1 MGGSADRM
9 LRLMVVTPS
18 VNRRGGTEKCLSWL
32 IEDLARHAEV
42 TVFSGDIDQT
52 DVSRCRVSRLPM
64 LRHPRLARYLT
75 FLGANTVALALQ
87 RIWRKPQF
95 DLVLATGG
103 DCLAS
108 DVVYAHFCCAAWLAL
123 LREGTVELP
132 GRRLHQRFR
141 NLHYRAFL
149 WVASQIERYIYSRP
163 RIRAIIAVSEAVK
176 AELVRYYSVDPARIT
191 VIPNA
196 ADESVRLSPEL
207 RLRYRRETRAEFMVP
222 EDAAVL
228 LFVAA
233 GDWKR
238 KGLLHVLHA
247 LAILADPAI
256 HLLVVGRDD
265 IGFYQGQAARLRLH
279 GPVHFCGFRND
290 IERYY
295 AAADAFVYPSHYEA
309 FSLVTLEAAAAGLPL
324 IVTNINGTAELLR
337 DGENGFLVTAD
348 PADIAAK
355 VRVILENPSRL
366 KRMSA
371 AARAAS
377 RRFTRSAVLEQ
388 TVNLCSSI
396 VALRQVEAVP

>member
-1 MGGSADRM
+1 MAGSADHM
-9 LRLMVVTPS
+9 LRLAVVTPS

-32 IEDLARHAEV
+32 IEDLSRHADV
-42 TVFSGDIDQT
+42 TLFGGDIEQT
-52 DVSRCRVSRLPM
+52 DVSRCQVHRLPM

-75 FLGANTVALALQ
+75 FLGANMVGLALQ
-87 RIWRKPQF
+87 RIRRKRQF
-95 DLVLATGG
+95 DLVLATAG

-108 DVVYAHFCCAAWLAL
+108 DVVYAHFCCAAWAAL
-123 LREGTVELP
+123 LRKGAVQLP
-132 GRRLHQRFR
+132 AGQLQQRFR
-141 NLHYRAFL
+141 NLHYRTFL
-149 WVASQIERYIYSRP
+149 WVASQIERHIYSDSD
-163 RIRAIIAVSEAVK
+163 IKAIIAVSDAVK
-176 AELVRYYSVDPARIT
+176 AELVRYYGVDPARVT

-196 ADESVRLSPEL
+196 ADESVRLSPDL
-207 RLRYRRETRAEFMVP
+207 RLRHRREIRAECSVP

-256 HLLVVGRDD
+256 HLLVVGRED
-265 IGFYQGQAARLRLH
+265 IGFYQGQAARLGLH
-279 GPVHFCGFRND
+279 GTVHFCGFRND

-337 DGENGFLVTAD
+337 DGENGFLVAAD

-355 VRVILENPSRL
+355 VRLILEDPARL

-371 AARAAS
+371 AAQAAS

-388 TVNLCSSI
+388 TLNLCSS
-396 VALRQVEAVP
+396 VLASRWLEAIP

>member
-1 MGGSADRM
+1 MAGRADRI
-9 LRLMVVTPS
+9 LHLAVVTPS

-32 IEDLARHAEV
+32 IEDLSRHAEV

-52 DVSRCRVSRLPM
+52 DISQCGVYGLPM

-75 FLGANTVALALQ
+75 FLGANTVALALH
-87 RIWRKPQF
+87 RIWRKRKF

-108 DVVYAHFCCAAWLAL
+108 DVVYAHFCCAAWAAL
-123 LREGTVELP
+123 LREGAVQLP
-132 GRRLHQRFR
+132 AGQLRQRFR
-141 NLHYRAFL
+141 NLHYLAFL
-149 WVASQIERYIYSRP
+149 WVASHIERHIYSRT
-163 RIRAIIAVSEAVK
+163 RIKAIIAVSDAIK
-176 AELVRYYSVDPARIT
+176 TELVRHYSVEPARIA

-196 ADESVRLSPEL
+196 ADESVRLLPKQ
-207 RLRYRRETRAEFMVP
+207 RLRYRRETRAQYKVP

-228 LFVAA
+228 LFVGA

-247 LAILADPAI
+247 LAVLADPAI
-256 HLLVVGRDD
+256 HLLVVGRED
-265 IGFYQGQAARLRLH
+265 IGFYQGQAARLGLN
-279 GPVHFCGFRND
+279 GTVHFCGFRHD

-324 IVTNINGTAELLR
+324 IVTNINGTSELLR

-355 VRVILENPSRL
+355 VRLILENPSRL

-371 AARAAS
+371 AAQAAS

-388 TVNLCSSI
+388 TLNLCSSVI
-396 VALRQVEAVP
+396 ASRRVEAVP